1 MLPQKG
7 KSGRTRRD
15 SGSAAADDVPE
26 GTATPGA
33 AAPEP
38 GPSDALID
46 AFLDALWLER
56 GASPSTL
63 DAYRRD
69 LRALAT
75 GLAPRTLDALARADL
90 LAWLG
95 ERQVAGYHA
104 RSTARALSAI
114 RAYFRHALQCGR
126 LARDPTA
133 DVESP
138 KLGRPLPKS
147 ITERDVEALLA
158 APDVDTPIGLRDRA
172 MLELLYATGLRVT
185 ELVTLRRDQFSAQQG
200 LVRVLGKGS
209 KERLVPVGETALAW
223 MRRYIEALA
232 SGAIAAGAASGGGV
246 AGAAGN
252 GAGRQLFPGRDGGA
266 LTRQA
271 FWYRIRHHAQA
282 AGIRAAL
289 SPHTLRHAFA
299 THLLDHGADLRAV
312 QMMLGHADLG
322 TTQIYTHVARARLQ
336 ALHAAHHPRG

>member
-1 MLPQKG
+1 VLPQKG
-7 KSGRTRRD
+7 KSGRTHRG
-15 SGSAAADDVPE
+15 SGSSAGADAHAVNPAQVVAAAE
-26 GTATPGA
+26 A
-33 AAPEP
+33 

-69 LRALAT
+69 LRALAAS
-75 GLAPRTLDALARADL
+75 LAPRTLDALARADL
-90 LAWLG
+90 LGWLG
-95 ERQVAGYHA
+95 ERQLAGYHA

-114 RAYFRHALQCGR
+114 RAYFRHALQAGR
-126 LARDPTA
+126 LARDPSA

-172 MLELLYATGLRVT
+172 MLELLYATGLRVS

-232 SGAIAAGAASGGGV
+232 AGAVAAATTAGGGT
-246 AGAAGN
+246 
-252 GAGRQLFPGRDGGA
+252 GRQLFPGRDGGA

-271 FWYRIRHHAQA
+271 FWYRIRQHALT
-282 AGIRAAL
+282 AGIRAPL